1 MYLNYQ
7 GFYRFLDSMSK
18 GSDLQFE
25 DRARKLIFKQ
35 ATSIITL
42 LNTKQTRDER
52 KMPLKVLRADTAWT
66 EELEYGG
73 SEVGRVPF
81 D

>member
-1 MYLNYQ
+1 
-7 GFYRFLDSMSK
+7 MSK

-25 DRARKLIFKQ
+25 DRAWKLIFKK

-52 KMPLKVLRADTAWT
+52 KMPLNVLRADTAWT
-66 EELEYGG
+66 GETEYGG
-73 SEVGRVPF
+73 SEGGRVSF